1 MPFALDSQPSPS
13 EMSEAINYLLGNLA
27 PGLSANPDTGQIT
40 APTGNVV
47 AYLYKY
53 LAVKYADSFD
63 GSLNFSNS
71 PTNRGYYGLR
81 NSDDPTES
89 TNPADYVWYKVSG
102 GFSTN
107 KFLFYLTT
115 GGRSINIVVS
125 TAAPTDFYKQDDGSS
140 IDLDFVT
147 SAPASPSNFAVIRV
161 AADFSPPT
169 DAEVLSA
176 IGRLPIDGDLCIVN
190 YSSGTASIQYRYSG
204 GWYLFQK
211 ILTGDLVVANSIVGG
226 NIAAN
231 TITGSLIAGNTVAA
245 SNMVTGT
252 ITAASGII
260 ANAAITNALIADASI
275 STAKI
280 IDANITTAKIGT
292 AQIDTLRIAGN
303 AVTVPVY
310 AQLASQVTNPP
321 GGSITALSATTDT
334 GGQPIVVVFNFTVGS
349 FPGGTDQ
356 GYVAIWIGGT
366 KMREYFVAQDP
377 PVQFSGVVY
386 LATPPSGSFNVYVTL
401 TAASSGFRI
410 RAYPSSTTNVN
421 GTYFYCLGTKR

>member
-1 MPFALDSQPSPS
+1 MPFALDFDPSTP
-13 EMSEAINYLLGNLA
+13 ELAEAVNYLLGNLQ
-27 PGLSANPDTGQIT
+27 PGLSPNSETGQII

-47 AYLYKY
+47 GYLYKY

-63 GSLNFSNS
+63 GSVNFSNT
-71 PTNRGYYGLR
+71 PTNRAYYGLR
-81 NSDDPTES
+81 NSNDPTES
-89 TNPADYVWYKVSG
+89 TNPADYVWYRVSG
-102 GFSTN
+102 GFGTT
-107 KFLFYLTT
+107 KFFFYLTT
-115 GGRSINIVVS
+115 GGRTIEIFVGV
-125 TAAPTDFYKQDDGSS
+125 TPPTTFYTQDDGSS

-147 SAPASPSNFAVIRV
+147 AAPASPSNFAVIRT
-161 AADFSPPT
+161 ANDFSPPT

-190 YSSGTASIQYRYSG
+190 YASGTASIQYRYSG

-211 ILTGDLVVANSIVGG
+211 ILTGDLVVANSIVGSNIAANTITAA

-231 TITGSLIAGNTVAA
+231 TITGAKIAAGTVAA
-245 SNMVTGT
+245 FNMVANT
-252 ITAASGII
+252 ITAGSGII
-260 ANAAITNALIADASI
+260 ADAAIT
-275 STAKI
+275 TAKI
-280 IDANITTAKIGT
+280 ADANITTAKIGT
-292 AQIDTLRIAGN
+292 AQVDTLTIAGN

-310 AQLASQVTNPP
+310 AQLSSAVTNPA

-349 FPGGTDQ
+349 YPGTTDQ
-356 GYVAIWIGGT
+356 GYVAIWIGST